1 MLKQFTDYFIAA
13 LELVEAQAR
22 SAGSGLVK
30 TGINLTLAVS
40 GAAVIGVA
48 ALVFGV
54 ALFLALRPLWGDAGA
69 AAACGVLLVILGGVL
84 LWIGSSRS
92 KKK

>member
-22 SAGSGLVK
+22 NAGSGLVK
-30 TGINLTLAVS
+30 TGINLTLAIS
-40 GAAVIGVA
+40 GAAVMGVA

-54 ALFLALRPLWGDAGA
+54 ALFLALRPVWGDAGA
-69 AAACGVLLVILGGVL
+69 AAACGALLVILGGVL
-84 LWIGSSRS
+84 LWLASSRS
-92 KKK
+92 KKN

>member
-69 AAACGVLLVILGGVL
+69 AAACGVLLVVLGGVL